1 MNKNLVF
8 INGEFIDH
16 NKASLLISDL
26 SFQRG
31 YAVFDYFKTINHKP
45 VFLDDHLDRF
55 YFSASEMFMKPP
67 YNRVQLK
74 KIINEL
80 ILKNGLKNS
89 GVRITLTG
97 GYSEDGYSIGSPN
110 LVIKQSLFNY
120 NVEEFERGISLI
132 TYDHL
137 RQLPHIKTTDYVFAI
152 YLQRFLREQQA
163 DEVVYHHDSEISE
176 CPRANFFIVTKNNEV
191 ITPAKNVLKGI
202 TRKKILEFIPV
213 KVNEGTITIKDV
225 VNAKEVF
232 ITSTT
237 KYVLPVV
244 KINGQKIGDGIPGEI
259 TREISSLLIKL
270 F

>member
-1 MNKNLVF
+1 MNENLVF
-8 INGEFIDH
+8 INGKLINH

-31 YAVFDYFKTINHKP
+31 YAIFDYFKTINHKP

-80 ILKNGLKNS
+80 IMKNGLKNS

-97 GYSEDGYSIGSPN
+97 GYSDNGYSIGTPN
-110 LVIKQSLFNY
+110 LVIKQSPINY
-120 NVEEFERGISLI
+120 NVEEFERGISLVA
-132 TYDHL
+132 YEHL
-137 RQLPHIKTTDYVFAI
+137 RQLPHIKTTDYLFAI
-152 YLQRFLREQQA
+152 YLQRFVREQQA
-163 DEVVYHHDSEISE
+163 DEVVYHHNSEISE
-176 CPRANFFIVTKNNEV
+176 CPRANFFIVTESNEV

-202 TRKKILEFIPV
+202 TRKKILESIPV

-225 VNAKEVF
+225 MNAKEVF

-244 KINGQKIGDGIPGEI
+244 KFNGRQIGDGIPGKI
-259 TREISSLLIKL
+259 TREISNLLIKL